1 MVRIGRCFH
10 SNTFLEAQNYLSN
23 ISATCFEILVSGNF
37 DMP

>member
-23 ISATCFEILVSGNF
+23 IILCFEILVSGNF